1 MEEQR
6 METIRMVIDAELLH
20 EVDECARRSGL
31 SRSSD
36 RASLQSVKT
45 LKGVLSVQHREF
57 RL

>member
-1 MEEQR
+1 
-6 METIRMVIDAELLH
+6 METIRMVIDDELLH
-20 EVDECARRSGL
+20 EVDECARRAGL

-36 RASLQSVKT
+36 RASLQSVKN